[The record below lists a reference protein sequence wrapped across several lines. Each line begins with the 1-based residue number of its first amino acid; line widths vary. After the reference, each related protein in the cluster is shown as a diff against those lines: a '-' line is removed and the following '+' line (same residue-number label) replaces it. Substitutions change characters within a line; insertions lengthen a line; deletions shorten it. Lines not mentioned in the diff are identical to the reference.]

1 MAYEEVLWELGFP
14 AVETATDFEDLRSES
29 VTAVARIGAEMSSLQ
44 QQLGDVIGPR
54 KRAAHDQLKAASDE
68 LKRVE
73 RIGTTVPPD
82 EDRMRGELAAAIGVT
97 AKQLPYV
104 CELMDLRPEHT
115 RWRKAVEKV
124 LRSTGLV
131 LLVPDRY
138 HHNALRYAHEH
149 HMRGLLRIEHV
160 AAGGPN
166 NEPQPGTLAECLQ
179 VTDWQHECARAARN
193 RIAASGDY
201 VRVEHPDDFARHRR
215 AVTDEGLR
223 KESERR
229 AVKDDRRDLR
239 ASQYIYQGNI
249 EDKIV
254 ALREE
259 LYEAQD
265 AAEAADQAM
274 DEVLTKHSALGLEKE
289 RWSKL
294 HSQFEQFS
302 QIDATAAEA
311 AVQRLRDQL
320 DALLEANPDLTELK
334 KQAEQYLEDIT
345 ALSER
350 QWCPQRARERL

>member
-1 MAYEEVLWELGFP
+1 M
-14 AVETATDFEDLRSES
+14 RQ
-29 VTAVARIGAEMSSLQ
+29 SSTQ
-44 QQLGDVIGPR
+44 SHSR
-54 KRAAHDQLKAASDE
+54 
-68 LKRVE
+68 E
-73 RIGTTVPPD
+73 R
-82 EDRMRGELAAAIGVT
+82 RL
-97 AKQLPYV
+97 
-104 CELMDLRPEHT
+104 
-115 RWRKAVEKV
+115 
-124 LRSTGLV
+124 
-131 LLVPDRY
+131 
-138 HHNALRYAHEH
+138 
-149 HMRGLLRIEHV
+149 
-160 AAGGPN
+160 
-166 NEPQPGTLAECLQ
+166 
-179 VTDWQHECARAARN
+179 CAC
-193 RIAASGDY
+193 
-201 VRVEHPDDFARHRR
+201 EHPDDFARHRR

-350 QWCPQRARERL
+350 MVPSKSKRAPIIPGAPNCWSCKRRCTRA